1 MNPLEAF
8 RQPGTARK
16 VMLRAKRQGDLLLA
30 MEADALAV
38 LDRSRT
44 TGRAAL
50 LPTEDIVANDVAYK
64 RLSDSLRRTA

>member
-1 MNPLEAF
+1 MNPLEAL

-16 VMLRAKRQGDLLLA
+16 VMLRAKYAGDILLA
-30 MEADALAV
+30 FEADALAV

-50 LPTEDIVANDVAYK
+50 LPTEDIVANDVAFK
-64 RLSDSLRRTA
+64 RLSEALRVAS